1 MEYVV
6 NSYPDGTHYVKVNEF
21 SDRLTFEINSYQDLW
36 ILRQIKDVCDYNGQ
50 EVNLHI
56 PCLLDAQADRRFNP
70 DESSGL
76 KLVCDFINSMKFKSV
91 SIFHPHNQEVVEAL
105 LDNVKI
111 IDNSLFVKEVL
122 SNIYCEN
129 KKIERDLGLFYHQK
143 QELYDNV
150 LLFSSDAGGFKPLI
164 KLADKIGWQGEVYG
178 ASKSR
183 KYVDG
188 KSILVQEIDR
198 QDFDNKDILIIDD
211 ICVYGGTF
219 VGLAKMLRARNCG
232 KLYLAVSHVTVEN
245 PNKELFVLFDEV
257 FSTDSKEYTYLIK
270 EIKTNKI

>member
-1 MEYVV
+1 MKYVV

-21 SDRLTFEINSYQDLW
+21 SDKLTFEINSYQDLW
-36 ILRQIKDVCDYNGQ
+36 ILRQIKDVCDYNRQ

-91 SIFHPHNQEVVEAL
+91 SVFHPHNPEVVEAL

-111 IDNSLFVKEVL
+111 IDNSDFIMEVIRYYNL
-122 SNIYCEN
+122 HTTSTL
-129 KKIERDLGLFYHQK
+129 D
-143 QELYDNV
+143 ELI
-150 LLFSSDAGGFKPLI
+150 LMSTDAGGFKPLMKI
-164 KLADKIGWQGEVYG
+164 ADKIGWQGEVYG

-188 KSILVQEIDR
+188 KSVLIQEIDR
-198 QDFDNKDILIIDD
+198 QDFNGKDILIIDD

-232 KLYLAVSHVTVEN
+232 KLYLAVSHVTIEN
-245 PNKELFVLFDEV
+245 PNKELFVLFDKV

-270 EIKTNKI
+270 EIKIKL